1 MKEKKASYK
10 EFCEAQAAQL
20 LEIIKEHG
28 GLMKWRR
35 TWKAGN
41 KGGHLPMSKN
51 GYYSG
56 INLFTLLSEQVRQ
69 GYSSNKWMTFNQ
81 IKELGASV
89 RKGQKATGV
98 VFFTMKE
105 VEDEKKPGVM
115 KKIPL
120 LRNYS
125 VFNLNQ
131 TDMTDERQ
139 AELDEGYKEALGA
152 FNVDAFGLT
161 LRHGGDRAF
170 YQPSADLIVMPP
182 VKAFES
188 PDAYAAT
195 FLHELTHW
203 TGHDSRLPRQCA
215 KDYSAD
221 LKARALE
228 ELVAEMGSLFL
239 GVHYGIKADVVNHAS
254 YVDSWK
260 QLLGLDDIAVAIKEA
275 TKAFGYV
282 LKIEGQ
288 VELRGVA

>member
-1 MKEKKASYK
+1 
-10 EFCEAQAAQL
+10 
-20 LEIIKEHG
+20 
-28 GLMKWRR
+28 
-35 TWKAGN
+35 
-41 KGGHLPMSKN
+41 MSKN

-98 VFFTMKE
+98 VFFSMKE
-105 VEDEKKPGVM
+105 IEDEKKPGAV

-120 LRNYS
+120 LRNYN

-131 TDMTDERQ
+131 TDMTDEKQ

-161 LRHGGDRAF
+161 LRHGGDKAF
-170 YQPSADLIVMPP
+170 YSPQADFIMMPP

-221 LKARALE
+221 IKARALE

-239 GVHYGIKADVVNHAS
+239 GVHYGIKSDVVNHAS

-260 QLLGLDDIAVAIKEA
+260 QLLELGDVATAIKEA
-275 TKAFGYV
+275 TKAFGFV
-282 LKIEGQ
+282 LKIEGSVQ
-288 VELRGVA
+288 LREAA